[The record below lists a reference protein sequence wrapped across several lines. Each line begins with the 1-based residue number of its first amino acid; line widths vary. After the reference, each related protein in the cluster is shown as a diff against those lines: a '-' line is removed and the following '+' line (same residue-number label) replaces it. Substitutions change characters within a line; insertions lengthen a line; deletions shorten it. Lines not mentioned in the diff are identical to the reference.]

1 MGSKDIKVDP
11 HVAIQL
17 VVDYYDDVKYETLDY
32 SIDHVVQDDGSG
44 QQSSQSNQEHN
55 VLDFV
60 LFNRNYF
67 SQGGKKLPDQFVG
80 VITQK
85 KWNFT
90 ENKDTGKKVS
100 EYQYD
105 ILFEN
110 GETWEFGM
118 EEVHKNS
125 KLLKDKSKIQKF
137 IKETKKNK
145 NVIRRLCENIV
156 FRVAIHKQQMPCCRR
171 RLWRLAVQGD

>member
-1 MGSKDIKVDP
+1 M
-11 HVAIQL
+11 
-17 VVDYYDDVKYETLDY
+17 
-32 SIDHVVQDDGSG
+32 
-44 QQSSQSNQEHN
+44 
-55 VLDFV
+55 
-60 LFNRNYF
+60 
-67 SQGGKKLPDQFVG
+67 
-80 VITQK
+80 ITQK

-145 NVIRRLCENIV
+145 NVIRRLCEKYRISCGNTQAANAMLPSSIV
-156 FRVAIHKQQMPCCRR
+156 APRRSR
-171 RLWRLAVQGD
+171 RLNPTLNDVQVRNETSKKVTPPSRSSQRLQNIRKGDENKISNAEKENMRK